1 MTDQPSIHAVL
12 LTDDSGHASWL
23 RTVFDG
29 GLELLE
35 TQAGRSADLQ
45 RLIADMG
52 QEVSLIFVNVT
63 TENQAARITLIED
76 LSETLAGIPVIAIGE
91 GEEAQLMI
99 QSMRAGARDFLVPFS
114 DDAAAL
120 QAVEKVLKRTASVV
134 ARSQVKRGKLVNV
147 MSAAPND
154 GISFL
159 AAHLALAMGEN
170 LPAGERVL
178 LIDLSYPPGNSMV
191 FLNLDSE
198 GYGVLDAL
206 GDVYRCDQTLI
217 DTAFKQHQ
225 SGLYV
230 LSLPDHI
237 VGPPLVDSD
246 ELSRLLDTLMNYF
259 SVIVVASDSVL
270 GVRTLKPV
278 VQMAGHSLVVTDQS
292 ILRSRQN
299 LQLIK
304 ALKRDD
310 CALDRMA
317 LVVDRY
323 RKRVG
328 LEPDRLAEIL
338 DLPFMTTLTGK
349 TENRIQSMNTG
360 EPLFSMAARDEYCAE
375 VRALAARISGQT
387 ATITEDNRGVLGRL
401 FS

>member
-147 MSAAPND
+147 MSA
-154 GISFL
+154 
-159 AAHLALAMGEN
+159 
-170 LPAGERVL
+170 
-178 LIDLSYPPGNSMV
+178 
-191 FLNLDSE
+191 
-198 GYGVLDAL
+198 
-206 GDVYRCDQTLI
+206 
-217 DTAFKQHQ
+217 
-225 SGLYV
+225 
-230 LSLPDHI
+230 
-237 VGPPLVDSD
+237 
-246 ELSRLLDTLMNYF
+246 
-259 SVIVVASDSVL
+259 
-270 GVRTLKPV
+270 
-278 VQMAGHSLVVTDQS
+278 
-292 ILRSRQN
+292 
-299 LQLIK
+299 
-304 ALKRDD
+304 
-310 CALDRMA
+310 
-317 LVVDRY
+317 
-323 RKRVG
+323 
-328 LEPDRLAEIL
+328 
-338 DLPFMTTLTGK
+338 
-349 TENRIQSMNTG
+349 
-360 EPLFSMAARDEYCAE
+360 
-375 VRALAARISGQT
+375 
-387 ATITEDNRGVLGRL
+387 
-401 FS
+401 